1 MAVLLHGRETDTGEK
16 VLVPF
21 PTTGGGE
28 AYVTASDFT
37 DSTGA
42 VSNVPGMSFSVAAGE
57 EVTAL
62 IHGFW
67 ETNTN
72 NYGSRIAFTG
82 PSSPAV
88 VTYSLFQFTTVQA
101 VRTLSGATAFGTE
114 LFETNGSAIGLL
126 PVVAIFHMVNG
137 SNPGTVQFRAG
148 SEASGFTYRLRRGL
162 TMQVIR
168 F

>member
-1 MAVLLHGRETDTGEK
+1 MAIPVLGRVEC
-16 VLVPF
+16 L
-21 PTTGGGE
+21 
-28 AYVTASDFT
+28 ATAADFT
-37 DSTGA
+37 DSTGS
-42 VSNVPGMSFSVAAGE
+42 VSDVPGMAFSVAAGE

-72 NYGSRIAFTG
+72 NYGSRFSFTG

-88 VTYSLFQFTTVQA
+88 VTYSPFQFTSLQA
-101 VRTLSGATAFGTE
+101 ARTLAAATAFGTE

-126 PVVAIFHMVNG
+126 PVLAIFHMVNG
-137 SNPGTVQFRAG
+137 PNAGTVQFQAG
-148 SEASGFTYRLRRGL
+148 GEASGFTYRLRRGL